1 MTAKTKIPT
10 RATITELARTGGGI
24 TDLSDPAVRRHIKQ
38 HNLKKGKDGKYNTKA
53 VLTAII
59 EDQKRDG
66 RNAGGS
72 GGGDTLPKVK
82 AAKVALECQI
92 LQVKLATLKKEVLN
106 AEEVYRDD
114 AQRAKRLR
122 MSIESIQQHEVAK
135 DPRKRKYLDG
145 LFDRIM
151 ASLNNAVA
159 N

>member
-92 LQVKLATLKKEVLN
+92 LQVKLATLKGELHDVQTC
-106 AEEVYRDD
+106 EREWD
-114 AQRAKRLR
+114 RAGAALR
-122 MSIESIQQHEVAK
+122 AAVDSWQAHATAK
-135 DPRKRKYLDG
+135 QPKARALIDG
-145 LFDRIM
+145 LVDGFLAR
-151 ASLNNAVA
+151 LEGVR
-159 N
+159 